1 MNTRHIKRRIQKL
14 TLSRGE
20 VKVLYML
27 SLMCRIY
34 ENVYPSHAYIAKCNK
49 LTRRH
54 IIRII
59 KSLKEKG
66 YIVTKQFGKTL
77 KYISVIYEML
87 LRKIQNVTQYN
98 ISDDIFNNNK
108 GRYKKISF
116 KEPPG
121 RKVLPLRQR
130 EANLK
135 RLAVLKE
142 TLLHNF

>member
-1 MNTRHIKRRIQKL
+1 MTRHIKRRIQKL
-14 TLSRGE
+14 NLSRGE
-20 VKVLYML
+20 AKVLYML
-27 SLMCRIY
+27 SLMNRIY
-34 ENVYPSHAYIAKCNK
+34 QNVYPSHAYIAKCNK
-49 LTRRH
+49 LMRRH

-59 KSLKEKG
+59 KSLKQKG
-66 YIVTKQFGKTL
+66 YIFVKKFGKTL
-77 KYISVIYEML
+77 KYVSIILVML
-87 LRKIQNVTQYN
+87 ARKIQNVTQYN